1 LTVLTPPRPQYYL
14 RIETDIAASGRK
26 ELRWTAKPEG
36 KGEDIML
43 RTVSE
48 NAYEPITGKLL
59 PWCLVSIVLLILALP
74 VFAADKEKDED
85 TLQQA
90 NKVLQDMLNDK
101 NIPPE
106 LLSKADCVLILPG
119 VKKFGVGIGGSGGR
133 GPLLCR
139 TGENFE
145 GKWSAPAMYSVGGA
159 SVGLQLGGSSSDF
172 VLLLMN
178 RKVVNQVLEGK
189 TKMGTDASAAAGPGA
204 TAASASDT
212 DILTYGRTK
221 GMFAGVSL
229 GGASVE
235 PDNDANYR
243 VYGKR
248 VTAADIVRRESVK
261 PSAGGEALVSLLDS
275 KIAKHTD

>member
-1 LTVLTPPRPQYYL
+1 
-14 RIETDIAASGRK
+14 
-26 ELRWTAKPEG
+26 
-36 KGEDIML
+36 ML
-43 RTVSE
+43 RRVSE
-48 NAYEPITGKLL
+48 KGCERIISRSL
-59 PWCLVSIVLLILALP
+59 PWFLVSIVVLVILP

-90 NKVLQDMLNDK
+90 NIVLRDMLNGQ
-101 NIPPE
+101 NISPE
-106 LLSKADCVLILPG
+106 LLAKADCVLILPG

-139 TGENFE
+139 TGQNFD

-159 SVGLQLGGSSSDF
+159 SVGLQVGGSSSDF

-178 RKVVNQVLEGK
+178 RKVVNQVLNGK

-204 TAASASDT
+204 TAASAADT

-243 VYGKR
+243 IYSKR
-248 VTAADIVRRESVK
+248 LTAGDIVRSTDVK
-261 PSAGGEALVSLLDS
+261 ASAGGEPLVSLLDD
-275 KIAKHTD
+275 KITKHSD